1 MMSRRPQD
9 VVRDGY
15 DAMSGRYA
23 AWQSEI
29 ADDPRDR
36 WTQRLL
42 SLLPERPDILEL
54 GCGAGIEPTPT
65 FARIGRLTGMDIS
78 RAQIER
84 ARKALP
90 GAELIQGDFTT
101 ATFTTGSCD
110 AVVALFTL
118 THVPANDLP
127 ALLGRVATWLRPDGL
142 FLATFG
148 SGPAHESVV
157 DDFLGAPMFFSGFD
171 EETNQRLVREA
182 GLAIVESRVE
192 VMHEP
197 ESEPGKGDAE
207 VAFHWILAR
216 KSAES

>member
-1 MMSRRPQD
+1 MSPRPQD
-9 VVRDGY
+9 LVRDGY
-15 DAMSGRYA
+15 DAMSDRYA

-36 WTQRLL
+36 YVELL
-42 SLLPERPDILEL
+42 LARLPERPDILEI

-65 FARIGRLTGMDIS
+65 FARIGRLTGIDIS
-78 RAQIER
+78 GAQIER
-84 ARKALP
+84 AQKALP
-90 GAELIQGDFTT
+90 AAELIHGDFTT
-101 ATFTTGSCD
+101 ATFAAGSYD

-118 THVPANDLP
+118 THIPANDLP

-148 SGPAHESVV
+148 TGAAHETVV

-171 EETNQRLVREA
+171 EETNERLVREP
-182 GLAIVESRVE
+182 GLTIVESRIE

-197 ESEPGKGDAE
+197 ESEPGKGDAD

-216 KSAES
+216 RNADS

>member
-1 MMSRRPQD
+1 MSQRPQD
-9 VVRDGY
+9 LVRDGY
-15 DAMSGRYA
+15 DAMSERYA

-29 ADDPRDR
+29 RDDPRER
-36 WTQRLL
+36 WTQQLL

-65 FARIGRLTGMDIS
+65 FARIGRLTGIDIS
-78 RAQIER
+78 GAQIER

-101 ATFTTGSCD
+101 AMFTAGSYD

-127 ALLGRVATWLRPDGL
+127 ALLGRVAAWLRRDGL

-157 DDFLGAPMFFSGFD
+157 DDFLGVPMFFSGFD
-171 EETNQRLVREA
+171 EETNEWLVQKA
-182 GLAIVESRVE
+182 GLAILQSRLE

-197 ESEPGKGDAE
+197 ESEPGQGPADA
-207 VAFHWILAR
+207 AFHWILAR
-216 KSAES
+216 KGAES

>member
-1 MMSRRPQD
+1 MSPRPQD
-9 VVRDGY
+9 IVRDGY
-15 DAMSGRYA
+15 DAMSDRYA

-36 WTQRLL
+36 YVELL
-42 SLLPERPDILEL
+42 LARLPERPDILEI

-65 FARIGRLTGMDIS
+65 FARIGRLTGIDIS
-78 RAQIER
+78 GAQIER
-84 ARKALP
+84 AQKALP
-90 GAELIQGDFTT
+90 EAELIHGDFTT
-101 ATFTTGSCD
+101 ATFAAGSYD

-118 THVPANDLP
+118 THIPADDLP
-127 ALLGRVATWLRPDGL
+127 ALLGRVARWLRPDGL

-148 SGPAHESVV
+148 TGAAHETVV

-171 EETNQRLVREA
+171 EETNERLVREA
-182 GLAIVESRVE
+182 GLTIVESRVE

-197 ESEPGKGDAE
+197 ESEPGKGDAD

-216 KSAES
+216 RNAES

>member
-1 MMSRRPQD
+1 MSPRPQD
-9 VVRDGY
+9 IVRDGY
-15 DAMSGRYA
+15 DAMSDRYA

-36 WTQRLL
+36 YVELL
-42 SLLPERPDILEL
+42 LARLPERPDILEI

-65 FARIGRLTGMDIS
+65 FARIGRLTGIDIS
-78 RAQIER
+78 GAQIER
-84 ARKALP
+84 AQKALSE
-90 GAELIQGDFTT
+90 AELIHGDFTT
-101 ATFTTGSCD
+101 ATFAAGSFD

-118 THVPANDLP
+118 THIPANDLP

-148 SGPAHESVV
+148 SWCGARDRRRRLSGSADVL
-157 DDFLGAPMFFSGFD
+157 LGLD
-171 EETNQRLVREA
+171 EETNERLVREA
-182 GLAIVESRVE
+182 GLTIVESRVE

-197 ESEPGKGDAE
+197 ESEPGKGDAD

-216 KSAES
+216 RNAES

>member
-1 MMSRRPQD
+1 MSE
-9 VVRDGY
+9 
-15 DAMSGRYA
+15 RYA

-36 WTQRLL
+36 WTQRAALAR
-42 SLLPERPDILEL
+42 LPERPDILEL

-65 FARIGRLTGMDIS
+65 FARIGRLTGIDIS
-78 RAQIER
+78 GAQIDR

-90 GAELIQGDFTT
+90 EAELIHGDFTT
-101 ATFTTGSCD
+101 ATFAAGSFD

-118 THVPANDLP
+118 THVPAADLP
-127 ALLGRVATWLRPDGL
+127 LLLGRVATWLRTDGL

-157 DDFLGAPMFFSGFD
+157 DDFLGVPMFFSGFD
-171 EETNQRLVREA
+171 EETNERLVREA
-182 GLAIVESRVE
+182 GLAVLESQVE

-197 ESEPGKGDAE
+197 ESEPGKGPADA
-207 VAFHWILAR
+207 AFHWILAR
-216 KSAES
+216 KGGARS